1 MTSPPHD
8 APFSGKR
15 AAPRL
20 SIDMEA
26 NSRAVTSKPF
36 KVRVLDLSTEG
47 FRIEAF
53 VILEAGTDIWLRL
66 PGLEPRHATVMWV
79 EGYEAGCAF
88 KQPLH
93 SAVVETIAGRG

>member
-1 MTSPPHD
+1 MTSKPPAD
-8 APFSGKR
+8 GSPSQRG
-15 AAPRL
+15 APRL

-26 NSRAVTSKPF
+26 SSRAVTAKPF
-36 KVRVLDLSTEG
+36 KVKVLDLSTEG

-53 VILEAGTDIWLRL
+53 VMLEAGTDIWLRL
-66 PGLEPRHATVMWV
+66 PGLEPRHATIMWA

-93 SAVVETIAGRG
+93 QAVVESIAGRA

>member
-1 MTSPPHD
+1 MTSHPHE
-8 APFSGKR
+8 PSTGKR
-15 AAPRL
+15 GAARL

-26 NSRAVTSKPF
+26 NSRAVTTKPF

-53 VILEAGTDIWLRL
+53 VMLEAGHDIWLRL
-66 PGLEPRHATVMWV
+66 PGLEPRHATIMWA

-93 SAVVETIAGRG
+93 QAVVESIAGRA

>member
-1 MTSPPHD
+1 MTSKPPAD
-8 APFSGKR
+8 GSPSKR

-26 NSRAVTSKPF
+26 NLRAVTAKPF
-36 KVRVLDLSTEG
+36 KVRVLDLSAEG

-53 VILEAGTDIWLRL
+53 VMLETGTDIWLRL

-93 SAVVETIAGRG
+93 AAVVESIAGR

>member
-1 MTSPPHD
+1 MTSKSPSD
-8 APFSGKR
+8 GAPSQR

-26 NSRAVTSKPF
+26 SSRAVTAKPF
-36 KVRVLDLSTEG
+36 KVKVLDLSTEG

-53 VILEAGTDIWLRL
+53 VMLEVGTDIWLRL
-66 PGLEPRHATVMWV
+66 PGLEPRHATVIWA

-93 SAVVETIAGRG
+93 QAVVESIAGR